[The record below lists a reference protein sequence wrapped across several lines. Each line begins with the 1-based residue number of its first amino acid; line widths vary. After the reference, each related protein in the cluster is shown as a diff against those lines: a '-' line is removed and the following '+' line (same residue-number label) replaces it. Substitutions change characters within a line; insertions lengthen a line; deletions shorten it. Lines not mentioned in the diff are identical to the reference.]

1 MNSRLGRIESRET
14 HNSRRERRAASAR
27 MTFNTPDGDKS
38 VKKKR
43 KKSARRRIMRDDPRR
58 VSRDIHEKLRKRAY
72 YVPRV
77 FHREPGERKHGISAP
92 PFLRVSAFPTK
103 KMR

>member
-1 MNSRLGRIESRET
+1 
-14 HNSRRERRAASAR
+14 
-27 MTFNTPDGDKS
+27 
-38 VKKKR
+38 
-43 KKSARRRIMRDDPRR
+43 MRDDPRR